1 MEKLETILVVDDTP
15 IVLSVVVAIL
25 DNANFNVL
33 EAKSGEEAI
42 TSGVTLKPAS
52 RGHLKTGQL

>member
-1 MEKLETILVVDDTP
+1 MWRRHSCVKYQENLYTQSHDILYTAVRGK
-15 IVLSVVVAIL
+15 
-25 DNANFNVL
+25 
-33 EAKSGEEAI
+33 ESGATEGSEQ